1 MNKYTLLIALVFGC
15 SQKNPVVENES
26 NQSNSNETNA
36 SAEGKQAAIEE
47 IATIDSVVNENQG
60 KDIRIDFEKAE
71 VGTLPTGW
79 SAHKT
84 GQGNDIKWA
93 VVQEGTNKAL
103 GQLTKSNP
111 SNHFNVVTF
120 DSLIT
125 KNVHLKTQFKSISGR
140 IDQGGGFVWRYQNPD
155 NYYIV
160 RANSLED
167 NVVLYKV
174 QNGKRTDLPL
184 IGKGRTYGADAKVP
198 TNSWNDLELEARD
211 NLFIVSING
220 KELFQV
226 NDSTFPNAGK
236 VGFWTKADAYTYFDN
251 LEVEVLP

>member
-1 MNKYTLLIALVFGC
+1 MNRYALIIMALLLGC
-15 SQKNPVVENES
+15 SQKNPVAGNES
-26 NQSNSNETNA
+26 NQARQETNQAVQETMPADTTA
-36 SAEGKQAAIEE
+36 SNQQPAIKAGIIQLNFEQATA
-47 IATIDSVVNENQG
+47 
-60 KDIRIDFEKAE
+60 
-71 VGTLPTGW
+71 GTLPPGW
-79 SAHKT
+79 SADKT

-93 VVQEGTNKAL
+93 IVQEDTNKAL

-125 KNVHLKTQFKSISGR
+125 KNVHLKTRFKSVSGR

-198 TNSWNDLELEARD
+198 TNAWHDLELEARD
-211 NLFIVSING
+211 NLFIVSVNG
-220 KELFQV
+220 QELFRV
-226 NDSTFPNAGK
+226 NDTTFLNAGK
-236 VGFWTKADAYTYFDN
+236 IGFWTKADAYTYFDN
-251 LEVEVLP
+251 LEIEVLP